1 MSTTNTQSVMFKGG
15 LPADCTCPICEQALR
30 EPIRLNCDHH
40 YCRQCFEKADRA
52 PECAQCQ
59 TIIQPELC
67 QHDRAKHKQILA
79 LPVVCTFE
87 SSGCDWSGQLG
98 SLHDHLSECT
108 FKSSS
113 KCEKCG
119 RQFAKADLDRHREKC
134 ELNRA
139 VCSYCNKTIRDSDLE
154 RHLKTCPDVVIS
166 CPFQCGLSD
175 RPRHEIEA
183 HRPLCPNV
191 DNVCPFVPYGC
202 TFAGGKETIQQHIS
216 DEPVRHMMFICDEI
230 TDLKETYNVMDRDM
244 ASFNDRQTR
253 ILGAADTCT
262 EMFGPQLIWRI
273 DKLQQRTNEAKSG
286 ANTTIFSAP
295 FMTHRFGY
303 KMMACA
309 CLFGDGSS
317 AGKSI
322 SLYVLLLKGEFDPT
336 LEWPFNRT
344 IKISLL
350 DQQPRPEERVN
361 ISYVID
367 PRKLKANEKFLA
379 RPRGERNAAFGSQS
393 FCSLAILQNYVKDDT
408 IYVRID
414 VERCETLPVSLQ
426 TRDEKDRKKMMD
438 QLRLKTPDVRMHQV
452 RPVTG
457 QSMAVKDLMV

>member
-1 MSTTNTQSVMFKGG
+1 MAGNQSIMFKGG

-30 EPIRLNCDHH
+30 EPMLLNCEHH
-40 YCRQCFEKADRA
+40 YCKQCFEKEDRA
-52 PECAQCQ
+52 PECALCQ

-67 QHDRAKHKQILA
+67 KHDRAKHKQILS

-87 SSGCDWSGQLG
+87 SSGCQWSGQLG
-98 SLHDHLSECT
+98 TLHDHLAECT
-108 FKSSS
+108 FKSAQ

-139 VCSYCNKTIRDSDLE
+139 MCSYCNKTIRDSDLE
-154 RHLKTCPDVVIS
+154 RHLKTCPEVIIS

-183 HRPLCPNV
+183 HRPQCPNV

-202 TFAGGKETIQQHIS
+202 TFAGGKESIQQHLS
-216 DEPVRHMMFICDEI
+216 DEPVRHLMYLCDEI
-230 TDLKETYNVMDRDM
+230 TDLKGTYELMERDM
-244 ASFNDRQTR
+244 VSFNDRQSR
-253 ILGAADTCT
+253 ILSAADTCT
-262 EMFGPQLIWRI
+262 EMFGPQLIWKI

-286 ANTTIFSAP
+286 ADTTIFSNP
-295 FMTHRFGY
+295 FMSHRFGY

-309 CLFGDGSS
+309 CLFGDGTS

-350 DQQPRPEERVN
+350 DQNPRPEDRVN
-361 ISYVID
+361 ITYVID

-414 VERCETLPVSLQ
+414 VDRCETLPVSLK
-426 TRDEKDRKKMMD
+426 TRDEKERKQMMD
-438 QLRLKTPDVRMHQV
+438 SIRLKTPNVRAIHQV

-457 QSMAVKDLMV
+457 QSQAPSGDLRV

>member
-1 MSTTNTQSVMFKGG
+1 MAVNQSIMFKGG

-30 EPIRLNCDHH
+30 EPMLLNCEHH
-40 YCRQCFEKADRA
+40 YCKQCFEKEDRA
-52 PECAQCQ
+52 PECALCQ
-59 TIIQPELC
+59 TIIQSELC
-67 QHDRAKHKQILA
+67 KHDRAKHKQILS

-87 SSGCDWSGQLG
+87 SSGCQWSGQLG
-98 SLHDHLSECT
+98 TLHDHLTECT
-108 FKSSS
+108 FKSSL

-139 VCSYCNKTIRDSDLE
+139 MCSYCNKTIRDSDLE
-154 RHLKTCPDVVIS
+154 RHLKTCPEVIIS

-175 RPRHEIEA
+175 RPRHEVLSKLTVPNAPMSTMFA
-183 HRPLCPNV
+183 HLSPMDAHLQ
-191 DNVCPFVPYGC
+191 G
-202 TFAGGKETIQQHIS
+202 
-216 DEPVRHMMFICDEI
+216 
-230 TDLKETYNVMDRDM
+230 TYELMERDM
-244 ASFNDRQTR
+244 VSFNDRQSR
-253 ILGAADTCT
+253 ILSAADTCT
-262 EMFGPQLIWRI
+262 EMFGPQLIWKI

-286 ANTTIFSAP
+286 ADTTIFSNP
-295 FMTHRFGY
+295 FMSHRFGY

-309 CLFGDGSS
+309 CLFGDGTS

-350 DQQPRPEERVN
+350 DQNPRPEDRVN
-361 ISYVID
+361 ITYVID

-414 VERCETLPVSLQ
+414 VDRCETLPVSLK
-426 TRDEKDRKKMMD
+426 TRNEKERKQMMD
-438 QLRLKTPDVRMHQV
+438 SIRLKTPDVRAIHQV

-457 QSMAVKDLMV
+457 QSQAVSGDLRV

>member
-1 MSTTNTQSVMFKGG
+1 MTSVQSVMFKGG

-30 EPIRLNCDHH
+30 DPIKLNCDHH
-40 YCRQCFEKADRA
+40 YCRQCFEKEGRA

-87 SSGCDWSGQLG
+87 SSGCQWSGQLG
-98 SLHDHLSECT
+98 TLHDHLSECT
-108 FKSSS
+108 FKSSL

-119 RQFAKADLDRHREKC
+119 RQFAKNDLERHREKC
-134 ELNRA
+134 DLNRA

-154 RHLKTCPDVVIS
+154 RHLKTCPEVIVS

-175 RPRHEIEA
+175 RPRHE
-183 HRPLCPNV
+183 
-191 DNVCPFVPYGC
+191 G
-202 TFAGGKETIQQHIS
+202 
-216 DEPVRHMMFICDEI
+216 
-230 TDLKETYNVMDRDM
+230 TYELMERDM
-244 ASFNDRQTR
+244 GSFNDRQSR
-253 ILGAADTCT
+253 ILSAADTCT
-262 EMFGPQLIWRI
+262 EMFGPQLIWKI

-286 ANTTIFSAP
+286 ADTTIFSTP
-295 FMTHRFGY
+295 FMSHRFGY

-322 SLYVLLLKGEFDPT
+322 SLYVLILKGEFDPT
-336 LEWPFNRT
+336 LEWPFNRS

-350 DQQPRPEERVN
+350 DQNPRPEERVN
-361 ISYVID
+361 ITYVID

-414 VERCETLPVSLQ
+414 VDRCETLPISLKARDAKERKQ
-426 TRDEKDRKKMMD
+426 TLES
-438 QLRLKTPDVRMHQV
+438 LRLKTPDVRVHQV

-457 QSMAVKDLMV
+457 QSTSSSAELRV